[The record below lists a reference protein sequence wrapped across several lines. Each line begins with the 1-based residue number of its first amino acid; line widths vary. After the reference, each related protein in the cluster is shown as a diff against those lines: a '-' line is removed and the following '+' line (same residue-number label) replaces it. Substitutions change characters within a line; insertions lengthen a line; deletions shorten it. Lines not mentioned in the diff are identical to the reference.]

1 MWPPF
6 NHGATHET
14 ARHAIPSQSDQ
25 PRADRLTRSKLVY
38 RVAEDA
44 MLLSDDDE
52 AARLIEL
59 WRELQWPEGRL
70 T

>member
-1 MWPPF
+1 MWPPS

-25 PRADRLTRSKLVY
+25 RRADRLTRSKLVY

-52 AARLIEL
+52 AARPWALWYALLEL
-59 WRELQWPEGRL
+59 R
-70 T
+70 